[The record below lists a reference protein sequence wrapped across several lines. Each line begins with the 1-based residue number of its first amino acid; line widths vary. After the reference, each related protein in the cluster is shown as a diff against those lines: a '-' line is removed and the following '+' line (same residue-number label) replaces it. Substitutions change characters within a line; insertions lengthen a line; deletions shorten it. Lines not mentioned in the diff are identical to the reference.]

1 VSTCYYFGSFASFI
15 FLLSFERCLP
25 VRIRTSF
32 ALLSLASGL
41 VFCQPH
47 PPTGRESMPEPEHFT
62 PAEADKSL
70 DPCADFFQYAC
81 GKWIKANPIPAD
93 QAGWG
98 TFNKLAIWNVAAIRN
113 TLELAAEPSGNK
125 TAAEKKVG
133 DYFASCMDEAAI
145 NKAGIT
151 PLQPLLE
158 RIAALK
164 DTSQLPELIAVLHQ
178 NTRPANLNFIDAQY
192 QGVLFGIYN
201 SPAYDDAS
209 MNVGQIDQSGMNLP
223 GREFYLNNDDKSKEI
238 REKYLK
244 HVARMLEL
252 SGKPAAQAAADAPVV
267 LAMETSLA
275 SAAMDIVLRRD
286 PRNTNNKLSL
296 PRLQALTPSFNWS
309 RFLAAMQTPAASS
322 YLVTSPDFFR
332 GVEKLINTEPVDH
345 WRTYLRYTLMRLS
358 ASSLS
363 QPIVE
368 ENFDFYG
375 RTLSGTKQ
383 IQPRWRR
390 CSFFADADLGDAVGQ
405 AYVARYFPPESKQRM
420 LQMVKAIEAA
430 LHQDIDAS
438 NWMSEETRKKA
449 HIKLAAQA
457 DKIGYPDHWQ
467 DYSAVEIKRDDFL
480 GNVQRASRF
489 EIDRRLSLVGKPV
502 DRYYWG
508 MTPPTV
514 NAYEDPQTNTIN
526 FPAGI
531 LQPPFFDAT
540 EIDAVNYGAIG
551 AVIGHEII
559 HGYDDQGRKF
569 DADGN
574 LKDWWTTADATA
586 YDERG
591 KCISD
596 EYTQDIP
603 EAGVKQN
610 GKLSQGEDTADNGGI
625 HIALSALQSRLKS
638 QGKDLD
644 APADGGVTELQTFFL
659 SYANVWCGENRPEA
673 ARTAVLTQGH
683 SLNRYRVNNVVG
695 NLPDFAH
702 AFGCKAGQPMVHA
715 NACRVW

>member
-1 VSTCYYFGSFASFI
+1 MRLTT
-15 FLLSFERCLP
+15 L
-25 VRIRTSF
+25 F
-32 ALLSLASGL
+32 ALVLCACTVS
-41 VFCQPH
+41 FCQPH
-47 PPTGRESMPEPEHFT
+47 PPTERESMPDLERFN
-62 PAEADKSL
+62 PAEADKSM

-81 GKWIKANPIPAD
+81 SKWMKANPIPAD

-98 TFNKLAIWNVAAIRN
+98 TGNKLAIWNVAAVRN
-113 TLELAAEPSGNK
+113 TLESAAAPSASK
-125 TAAEKKVG
+125 TPVEKQVG
-133 DYFASCMDEAAI
+133 DYFSSCMDETAI
-145 NKAGIT
+145 NKAGLT
-151 PLQPLLE
+151 PLKPLLD
-158 RIAALK
+158 RIAGLK
-164 DTSQLPELIAVLHQ
+164 DKSQLPELIAQLHQ

-192 QGVLFGIYN
+192 QGVLFGVFN
-201 SPAYDDAS
+201 SPDYDDARV
-209 MNVGQIDQSGMNLP
+209 NVGTLEQSGMNMP
-223 GREFYLNNDDKSKEI
+223 SREFYLKDDDQSKQI
-238 REKYLK
+238 REKYVLQ
-244 HVARMLEL
+244 VARMLEL
-252 SGKPAAQAAADAPVV
+252 SGEPAAQASADAQTI
-267 LAMETSLA
+267 LKMETALA
-275 SAAMDIVLRRD
+275 NAQMDIVLRRD
-286 PRNTNNKLSL
+286 PKNTNNKMTVEQV
-296 PRLQALTPSFNWS
+296 QALTPSFNWKNY
-309 RFLAAMQTPAASS
+309 FAAMQIPLQKQ

-332 GVEKLINTEPVDH
+332 GMEKLIASEPVEH
-345 WRTYLRYTLMRLS
+345 WRPYLRYTVLHLS

-363 QPIVE
+363 QPFVE
-368 ENFDFYG
+368 ANFDFYG
-375 RTLSGTKQ
+375 RTLSGTTQ

-390 CSFFADADLGDAVGQ
+390 CSFYADADLGDAVGQ
-405 AYVARYFPPESKQRM
+405 AYVAKYFPPESKQRM
-420 LQMVKAIEAA
+420 LQLVKTIEAA
-430 LHQDIDAS
+430 LHRDIDAAA
-438 NWMSEETRKKA
+438 WMSDQTKRKA
-449 HIKLAAQA
+449 HAKLSAQV

-467 DYSAVEIKRDDFL
+467 DYSAVEIKREDFL
-480 GNVQRASRF
+480 GNMQRSSRF
-489 EIDRRLSLVGKPV
+489 EIERRLGLVGKPV
-502 DRYYWG
+502 DRKQWG

-540 EIDAVNYGAIG
+540 QTDAVNYGGIG

-574 LKDWWTTADATA
+574 LRDWWTTEDATA

-596 EYTQDIP
+596 EYTQEVP

-625 HIALSALQSRLKS
+625 HIALAGLQSSLKA
-638 QGKDLD
+638 QGKELD
-644 APADGGVTELQTFFL
+644 SPAEEGTTQLQTFFL

-683 SLNRYRVNNVVG
+683 SLNRYRVNNVIA
-695 NLPDFAH
+695 NLPEFAH